1 MRLLIGLLVALVPS
15 LSWAGACDTLT
26 KKVCPAGADIATC
39 GAFVDTKIVDAA
51 GKVLTG
57 VPRLTACKLVLDDAE
72 TLARFTAEM
81 TTQHATRWFEFDV
94 RIEATRDNGKSWDA
108 LGGAPDIAACFV
120 VDGNPMQCVPKGD
133 SHATVPS
140 PKCKNAYECTFRV
153 QTQPGAPVSVDFV
166 DVDASDNDL
175 IAGCIFNAGEPET
188 LKCPNEAKITLR
200 P

>member
-1 MRLLIGLLVALVPS
+1 MRFLIGLLVAIIPG

-26 KKVCPAGADIATC
+26 KKVCPIGADIAEC
-39 GAFVDTKIVDAA
+39 GAFVDTKIVDAE
-51 GKVLTG
+51 GKALTG

-72 TLARFTAEM
+72 TLARFTDEM
-81 TTQHATRWFEFDV
+81 KTKHTTRWFEFDV
-94 RIEATRDNGKSWDA
+94 RIDSKRDNGKAWDA

-133 SHATVPS
+133 SPGTVPS
-140 PKCKNAYECTFRV
+140 PKCKDAFDCTFRV
-153 QTQPGAPVSVDFV
+153 KTQPGVLVSVDFV

-175 IAGCIFNAGEPET
+175 IAGCIFNAGQPDT